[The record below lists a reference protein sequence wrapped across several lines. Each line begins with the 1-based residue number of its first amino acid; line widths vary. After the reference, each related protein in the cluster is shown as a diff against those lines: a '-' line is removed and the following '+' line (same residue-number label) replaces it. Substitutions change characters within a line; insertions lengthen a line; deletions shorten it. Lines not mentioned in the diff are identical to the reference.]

1 MRPVRNYTLP
11 RAADADGIATSQ
23 TPGAAGDLT
32 LDGALVSGGEAVIRQ
47 TGKDSSGR
55 PYSRHGQ
62 LATITS
68 AGDDSGRTFTVYG
81 TDAEG
86 NTRTEEITGAN
97 AGAATGVVYWSSV
110 TRIAVDAATA
120 GAVTAGIAVTG
131 AFGIVPVDHYIGDGI
146 ALAVIISDT
155 MTYTVENTQDNI
167 WAQTYR
173 DGWQWRPETGNWL
186 DHGSADFVSAT
197 ASADGNYQ
205 FVPAATRCKWSAW
218 TSGTIEQ
225 QVISARSC

>member
-32 LDGALVSGGEAVIRQ
+32 LDGALVSGGIAYIRQ
-47 TGKDSSGR
+47 TGTDSNGR

-62 LATITS
+62 LVTITS
-68 AGDDSGRTFTVYG
+68 AADDSGRTFTVYG

-86 NTRTEEITGAN
+86 NVRTEEITGAN
-97 AGAATGVVYWSSV
+97 AGVATGTVYWAEV
-110 TRIAVDAATA
+110 TQIAVDAATA

-131 AFGIVPVDHYIGDGI
+131 AFGVVPLDHYIGDGV
-146 ALAVIISDT
+146 ALAVDIGGT
-155 MTYTVENTQDNI
+155 MTYTIEDTQDNI
-167 WAQTYR
+167 WAQTWR
-173 DGWQWRPETGNWL
+173 DGWQWRPETGKWF
-186 DHGSADFVSAT
+186 DHDSTDFVSAT
-197 ASADGNYQ
+197 ADAKGNYQ
-205 FVPAATRCKWSAW
+205 FVPTATRCKWSAW

-225 QVISARSC
+225 QVISARAC